1 MDRAALAAALRAL
14 LSPAQVIDHPAELR
28 AFAHDAS
35 FFAQVC
41 PQYVP
46 DAVVMP
52 NNAEEVARVV
62 RFAVEHRIPL
72 TPRGTATGQTGGA
85 VPICGGIVVTLHHL
99 RRVLELDAPNLQ
111 VVVEPGIV
119 HADLNAYLKPHGLV
133 FPPDP
138 GSSRMCSVGGMAA
151 NNAHGMRAMKYGG
164 TGHWV
169 LGLEVVLPTG
179 EIITTGSV
187 GSRSLQSSA
196 GYELTKL
203 FVGAEGTLGIIT
215 QLRLKLLPIPPARA
229 LVLALFDQLERAG
242 EAVNATFA
250 AGILPAAIEILDRG
264 AIQAVNLYRPALKL
278 PPAEALLLFEVD
290 GNPPGVRYDAE
301 RITTAIAGL
310 ATHAEWAD
318 DPARIAALWE
328 ARSVV
333 GAAASMVRPGAV
345 RAYCGED
352 ICVPLAQVP
361 AALRGIARLSEQ
373 YGIPAVT
380 YGHIGGGGLHA
391 GLLIEPA
398 NPEEIAR
405 VQAMADAIHQLALDL
420 GGTVTGEHGVGV
432 VRAAYMPREHGAAL
446 ATMWAIKRAL
456 DPHGI
461 MNPGKLFPAEW
472 YAGTAGPKE
481 ARTEMAAADG
491 ASPRAAARLLAPH
504 RH

>member
-28 AFAHDAS
+28 AYAHDAS
-35 FFAQVC
+35 FFAQIT
-41 PQYVP
+41 PEHVP
-46 DAVVMP
+46 DVVVAP
-52 NNAEEVARVV
+52 NDAQEVARVV
-62 RFAVEHRIPL
+62 RFAVERRIPV

-85 VPICGGIVVTLHHL
+85 VPTRGGIVVTLNHL
-99 RRVLELDAPNLQ
+99 RQVLELDAANLQ
-111 VVVEPGIV
+111 VLVEPGVV
-119 HADLNAYLKPHGLV
+119 HADLNAFLQPHGLI

-179 EIITTGSV
+179 EIITTGSL

-203 FVGAEGTLGIIT
+203 LVGAEGTLGIFT
-215 QLRLKLLPIPPARA
+215 RLRLKLMPLPPARA
-229 LVLALFDQLERAG
+229 LVLALFDELERAG

-250 AGILPAAIEILDRG
+250 AGILPSAIEILDRG

-278 PPAEALLLFEVD
+278 TEAEALLLFEVD
-290 GNPPGVRYDAE
+290 GSPPGVVYDAE
-301 RITTAIAGL
+301 RITAALQGL

-318 DPARIAALWE
+318 DPARVNALWE

-333 GAAASMVRPGAV
+333 GAAASMVRPNAV

-352 ICVPLAQVP
+352 ICVPLARVP
-361 AALRGIARLSEQ
+361 DALRGITRISRQ
-373 YGIPAVT
+373 FDIPAVT
-380 YGHIGGGGLHA
+380 YGHIGGGGIHA

-398 NPEEIAR
+398 NPAEMAR
-405 VQAMADAIHQLALDL
+405 VQAMADAIHHLALDL

-432 VRAAYMPREHGAAL
+432 VRAPYMEREHGAAL
-446 ATMWAIKRAL
+446 GTMWAIKQAL

-461 MNPGKLFPAEW
+461 MNPGKIFPASW
-472 YAGTAGPKE
+472 YFE
-481 ARTEMAAADG
+481 ERSAASRQPPA
-491 ASPRAAARLLAPH
+491 ASHQPSAVSR
-504 RH
+504 